1 MAKSQQQNSQST
13 QLSYFDRL
21 TQSPSDQLQSELF
34 FEVQKAKSQ
43 WEVSI
48 AQTKAELDRAKYNLE
63 RAKSRADISAVVTYF
78 QEIQSMEEALLIVQE
93 VFNELF
99 PA

>member
-1 MAKSQQQNSQST
+1 MAKQSQNTQENQS
-13 QLSYFDRL
+13 LSYLKRL

-48 AQTKAELDRAKYNLE
+48 AQTRAELDRAKFNLN
-63 RAKSRADISAVVTYF
+63 RAKSRADLSAIVTYF
-78 QEIQSMEEALLIVQE
+78 QEIQSMEDALAIVQE

-99 PA
+99 PN

>member
-1 MAKSQQQNSQST
+1 MAKQSQNTQENQS
-13 QLSYFDRL
+13 LSYLKRL

-43 WEVSI
+43 WEVSL
-48 AQTKAELDRAKYNLE
+48 AQTRAELDRARFNLNK
-63 RAKSRADISAVVTYF
+63 AKARADIGAVLTHA
-78 QEIQSMEEALLIVQE
+78 QEIQGMEDALVIVQE

-99 PA
+99 PN